1 MMIETWQSER
11 PSMSLCVQVEDSGV
25 NWSGVTSQIVV
36 VCNVVPAT
44 SIVLVSLTTD
54 QSINPTDHPSSK
66 VIFINI
72 DLEKVFF

>member
-44 SIVLVSLTTD
+44 SIVPRLPD
-54 QSINPTDHPSSK
+54 QSINPTDHHSSK
-66 VIFINI
+66 VILINI